1 MEEGAMAKELLP
13 DAFWARIAPLLPP
26 EPPKPKGGRPRVS
39 DRAALTGILFLLKT
53 HPLGVLACRD
63 GVWERDDVLAQAARL
78 VPSGRLA
85 QAAPGASRRA
95 GPGRS
100 HRLGP
105 GRAGLRRGAGPG
117 GGAKKRARTQRIAAN
132 RARS

>member
-13 DAFWARIAPLLPP
+13 DAFWARIAPLFVL
-26 EPPKPKGGRPRVS
+26 K
-39 DRAALTGILFLLKT
+39 TGIPWEYL
-53 HPLGVLACRD
+53 PAEMGC
-63 GVWERDDVLAQAARL
+63 WERDDVLAQAARL

-117 GGAKKRARTQRIAAN
+117 GAKKRARTQRIAAN
-132 RARS
+132 RARSAILWSTPTASRSRSW

>member
-13 DAFWARIAPLLPP
+13 DA
-26 EPPKPKGGRPRVS
+26 
-39 DRAALTGILFLLKT
+39 
-53 HPLGVLACRD
+53 
-63 GVWERDDVLAQAARL
+63 VWERDDVLAQAARL

-132 RARS
+132 RARSAILWSTPAASRSRSW